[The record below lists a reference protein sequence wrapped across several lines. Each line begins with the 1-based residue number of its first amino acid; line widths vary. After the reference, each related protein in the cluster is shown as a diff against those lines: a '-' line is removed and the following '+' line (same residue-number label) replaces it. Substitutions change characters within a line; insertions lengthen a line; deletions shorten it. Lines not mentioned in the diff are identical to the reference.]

1 MLFVASIPGYVWS
14 MLLVAAWLK
23 VAAPPWR
30 HPEFRQAAM
39 ASLCFATALQGLAAI
54 SVAVATHRDSIS
66 TYACTLG
73 AYGSTGTAIL
83 TLTQAPAVCLLYFNW
98 PGTVD
103 GAPMSF
109 PRWLAAWIVFS
120 ALAALLF
127 LRSAAL
133 CTG

>member
-23 VAAPPWR
+23 VATPPWR

-39 ASLCFATALQGLAAI
+39 ATLCFATALQGLAAI

-66 TYACTLG
+66 SYACTLG

-83 TLTQAPAVCLLYFNW
+83 TFTQAPAVCLLYYNW
-98 PGTVD
+98 PTTGD
-103 GAPMSF
+103 GVRISF
-109 PRWLAAWIVFS
+109 TRWFTAWIVFS
-120 ALAALLF
+120 AVAALLF

-133 CTG
+133 CTV